1 MEAAFP
7 FFSVSFGIP
16 FCRRAAV
23 YFKEGMAKKHA
34 GGDYVF
40 PLYKRLYKRRVK
52 YASRKIFI

>member
-16 FCRRAAV
+16 FCGRAEV
-23 YFKEGMAKKHA
+23 YYKEGAEKKHA
-34 GGDYVF
+34 GGRYVI
-40 PLYKRLYKRRVK
+40 PLYKRWIQ